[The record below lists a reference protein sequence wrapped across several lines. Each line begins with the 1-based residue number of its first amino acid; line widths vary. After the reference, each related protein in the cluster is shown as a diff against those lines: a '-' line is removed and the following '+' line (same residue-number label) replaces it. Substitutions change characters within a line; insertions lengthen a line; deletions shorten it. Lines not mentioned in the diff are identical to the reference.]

1 MKYGLDGQSRKTQ
14 KQGPCPFILQSDTYH
29 FQIIFRSIFSQLHF
43 WSKMSINN
51 IFAGLTKEEIVAQA
65 VLFFIAGFATTSD
78 TMMWLCYELAVNS
91 DIQDK
96 MIQEVDE
103 VTKGVTYRFFL

>member
-1 MKYGLDGQSRKTQ
+1 M
-14 KQGPCPFILQSDTYH
+14 FIS
-29 FQIIFRSIFSQLHF
+29 
-43 WSKMSINN
+43 N
-51 IFAGLTKEEIVAQA
+51 IFTGLTKSEIVAQS

-103 VTKGVTYRFFL
+103 VTKGVIIIVFLKNTTAVELVLRSPLGLAATGCIRGMAF